1 MADES
6 FWINRAQSAETK
18 LSTAQEQIE
27 RVKEKLRDIME
38 TLCARE
44 RSDGTIDI
52 DFDALVQKFSLE
64 HALALRTAIDR
75 HHGISGA
82 AGEKPRIR
90 VAAG

>member
-6 FWINRAQSAETK
+6 HWIERAQSAEAK
-18 LSTAQEQIE
+18 LTTSQQQIE
-27 RVKEKLRDIME
+27 RVKEKLRSIME

-44 RSDGTIDI
+44 KSDGTIDI
-52 DFDALVQKFSLE
+52 DFGALVQKLSTE
-64 HALALRTAIDR
+64 HALELRAAIDQ

-90 VAAG
+90 VASG